1 MSTEPQIDRGRLTR
15 LMEGRYRNGELT
27 IPEAVAAY
35 QRRPI
40 TVSRAA
46 EACGLS
52 YREMSARL
60 RAYGVDPRTG
70 PPSAEEL

>member
-1 MSTEPQIDRGRLTR
+1 MSAEPRIDRGRLTR
-15 LMEGRYRNGELT
+15 LMEGQYRNGELT

-35 QRRPI
+35 QQRPI

-52 YREMSARL
+52 YKEMADRL
-60 RAYGVDPRTG
+60 RAYGVDPRMGG
-70 PPSAEEL
+70 P